1 MHPHQPYFSSG
12 QSVQSSCDS
21 YPLVSYTNTVPIVTN
36 IPLQP
41 PTTTHHE
48 AIAVSS
54 SVPLLVDTTTSDT
67 HHLSIHPSTNTTQPI
82 SNPVVTTST
91 CNLLSAVTA
100 IIPISTSAF
109 ISFTTDSQY
118 TSAIQ
123 QPVQPVNQPN
133 KFLSLDSVWQSEAH
147 EVVPITSST
156 NEIEQLEELS
166 ESEDKSMEES
176 QTSVSVRLPKTMV
189 VDKQEL
195 SFEEWERERVKKRA
209 QTEEQ
214 ERLEREKQKNEMEHG
229 DPGIWSE
236 ERVEEEEEKREEV
249 KDIMEEYMK
258 IVRQKREQEQ
268 DQVETK
274 SDILEKVGNIP

>member
-1 MHPHQPYFSSG
+1 M
-12 QSVQSSCDS
+12 
-21 YPLVSYTNTVPIVTN
+21 VPIVTN

-48 AIAVSS
+48 PIAVSS
-54 SVPLLVDTTTSDT
+54 SVSLLVDTTSDT

-100 IIPISTSAF
+100 ITPISTSAS

-123 QPVQPVNQPN
+123 QPVQPLNQPN
-133 KFLSLDSVWQSEAH
+133 KFLSLDSVLQSESH

-156 NEIEQLEELS
+156 NEIEKLEELS
-166 ESEDKSMEES
+166 KSQESEDKSMEES
-176 QTSVSVRLPKTMV
+176 QTSISVRLPKTMA

-195 SFEEWERERVKKRA
+195 SFEEWEREKAKKKA

-214 ERLEREKQKNEMEHG
+214 ERLEREKVKQEMEHG
-229 DPGIWSE
+229 DPGVWSE
-236 ERVEEEEEKREEV
+236 ERIEEEREEV

-258 IVRQKREQEQ
+258 IVRQKREQDQ
-268 DQVETK
+268 DQLETK
-274 SDILEKVGNIP
+274 SDILEKVGNIS